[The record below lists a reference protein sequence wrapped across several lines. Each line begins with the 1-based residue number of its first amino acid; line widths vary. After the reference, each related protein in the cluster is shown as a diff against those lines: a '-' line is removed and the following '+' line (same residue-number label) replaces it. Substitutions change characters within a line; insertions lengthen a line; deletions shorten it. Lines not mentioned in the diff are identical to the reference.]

1 MSIWRNCFKRY
12 RAISWLLVTAL
23 LIQML
28 FPLSFH
34 LHHDVSPVTAG
45 HDHVIDSHL
54 LSDSQLTEHHADE
67 DTQELKTAMDAILK
81 QSMDTGFVFI
91 LFVCLLT
98 QLATVLPIVN
108 RLWQT
113 ARNSYSHFFY
123 YDLAPPLRAPPAI

>member
-12 RAISWLLVTAL
+12 RAISWVVVTAL

-54 LSDSQLTEHHADE
+54 LSDNQVTEHLADE
-67 DTQELKTAMDAILK
+67 DTQELKTTMEAIVK
-81 QSMDTGFVFI
+81 QGVDTGLVFI

-98 QLATVLPIVN
+98 LMSTVLPIVN
-108 RLWQT
+108 HLWQT
-113 ARNSYSHFFY
+113 ARNSFSHFFY
-123 YDLAPPLRAPPAI
+123 YVLAPPLRAPPAI